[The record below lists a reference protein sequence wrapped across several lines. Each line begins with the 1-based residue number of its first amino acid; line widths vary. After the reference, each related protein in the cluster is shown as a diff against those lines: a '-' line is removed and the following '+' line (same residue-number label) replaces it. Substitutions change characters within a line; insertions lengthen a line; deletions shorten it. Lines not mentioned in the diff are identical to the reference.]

1 MRYLIVSDMHGNW
14 DAFEVVLRRSRRKRV
29 DAVLVLGDL
38 VGYGAAPNQVVEA
51 VRELGPR
58 FWAVRGNHDKVV
70 AGIDR
75 GVNFNNSALA
85 AAQWTARRL
94 TPANLRY
101 VRELA
106 EGPLLIEPDLAIC
119 HGSPLDED
127 TYVFSDLDAYE
138 IFSSYPVP
146 VTFFGH
152 THIPS
157 IFSLERGGIG
167 VRALRGGRGR
177 IELEPGCRYLI
188 NPGSIGQPRDRDPRA
203 SYMTYDSD
211 RKVVHWYR
219 LPYPVGKAQERIRRA
234 GLPANLAD
242 RLAVG
247 AYSQTTGSGHRFR
260 GSLSQPHLAPR
271 MAITPPAS
279 TM

>member
-1 MRYLIVSDMHGNW
+1 MRYLILSDMHANW
-14 DAFEVVLRRSRRKRV
+14 DAFEVVLRRARRKRF

-51 VRELGPR
+51 VRGLGPR
-58 FWAVRGNHDKVV
+58 LYTVRGNHDKVV
-70 AGIDR
+70 SGIDS
-75 GVNFNNSALA
+75 GANFNQTALT
-85 AAQWTARRL
+85 AAQWTSTRL

-101 VRELA
+101 VRDLPRGPVRIE
-106 EGPLLIEPDLAIC
+106 EGLSIC

-127 TYVFSDLDAYE
+127 TYVFSDVDAWE
-138 IFSSYPVP
+138 IFSSFPMS

-157 IFSLERGGIG
+157 LFSLEGRVLG
-167 VRALRGGRGR
+167 VRALRGRSGTLQLHPEG
-177 IELEPGCRYLI
+177 RYLV

-211 RKVVHWYR
+211 RR
-219 LPYPVGKAQERIRRA
+219 LVRWHRIEYPIGDAQRRIRKA
-234 GLPANLAD
+234 GLPGSLAD

-247 AYSQTTGSGHRFR
+247 A
-260 GSLSQPHLAPR
+260 
-271 MAITPPAS
+271 
-279 TM
+279 